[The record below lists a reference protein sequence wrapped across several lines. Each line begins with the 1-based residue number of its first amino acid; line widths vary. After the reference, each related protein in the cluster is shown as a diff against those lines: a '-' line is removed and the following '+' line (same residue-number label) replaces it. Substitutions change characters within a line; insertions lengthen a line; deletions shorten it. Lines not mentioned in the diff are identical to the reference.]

1 MSHHKPDSF
10 AAAHQIRRAA
20 NNSQQDAEIVEACA
34 RIIAEEGEQD
44 YARATRKALARL
56 GLPENTRYPRYA
68 DITEA
73 LNHYLALFQ
82 ADTQPEALH
91 RLRLEARNILKLLER
106 ALPESEPVL
115 TGAVALGHANAFSA
129 IEIEL
134 FVDDFKTFDF
144 FLFDHEIE
152 TRIEADGNYHGD
164 PNNESRG
171 KTNRVVY
178 HVLHTACDVKFKPI
192 LHCNSTAKSAS
203 KRPRPEGNPPAGK
216 IGHLQASSPQQSE
229 APNASLCVTKSPMT
243 LLELEV
249 LLAAAR

>member
-1 MSHHKPDSF
+1 MPHQKSDQF

-20 NNSQQDAEIVEACA
+20 NQTQQDAEIVETCA

-56 GLPENTRYPRYA
+56 GLPENTRHPRHA
-68 DITEA
+68 DITDA

-82 ADTQPEALH
+82 ADTQPEALR
-91 RLRLEARNILKLLER
+91 RLRLEARSILTLLER
-106 ALPESEPVL
+106 TLPESAAVL

-144 FLFDHEIE
+144 FLFDHDIE

-164 PNNESRG
+164 HNNESRS

-192 LHCNSTAKSAS
+192 LHCNSGAKSAS
-203 KRPRPEGNPPAGK
+203 RRPR
-216 IGHLQASSPQQSE
+216 IGHLQASIGDENQVLSTSNQG
-229 APNASLCVTKSPMT
+229 AKSPMT
-243 LLELEV
+243 LQELEA
-249 LLAAAR
+249 LLAAEN